1 MPAADDIR
9 RWSSVLATDPQSL
22 VFADLAEALRQQGD
36 LETAERLATRGLER
50 HPSHAPALMVLARIA
65 EARGD
70 LSAASA
76 HWDRARQHEPA
87 PAHGHGNGGAPPTPD
102 RYSGADGNGA
112 AASNGPNGGMPNGH
126 RFTPR
131 VNTRVEPGRIPNGRT
146 TGAAY
151 PTASYPAIS
160 GFSAT
165 IASAPARPEV
175 VRSLVADADGLL
187 LASPQPSDDM
197 AVLEAMAAAVAGV
210 GDDAARA
217 MKHLNLGAWHA
228 LVLETAGDT
237 LALAP
242 APAGS
247 LTVLSVG
254 RQVPIGRVRALL
266 RVATARAA
274 ADGF

>member
-9 RWSSVLATDPQSL
+9 RWSNELATDPQSV

-50 HPSHAPALMVLARIA
+50 HPTHGPALGVLARIS

-70 LSAASA
+70 LTAAA
-76 HWDRARQHEPA
+76 GFWERARLH
-87 PAHGHGNGGAPPTPD
+87 NPTPTT
-102 RYSGADGNGA
+102 GA
-112 AASNGPNGGMPNGH
+112 ANGSVPS
-126 RFTPR
+126 PR
-131 VNTRVEPGRIPNGRT
+131 TMMRNEAQVPVGARL

-151 PTASYPAIS
+151 PTASYAAVPA
-160 GFSAT
+160 FQAT
-165 IASAPARPEV
+165 IAVPPPRPEV

-217 MKHLNLGAWHA
+217 MKHLNLGTWHA
-228 LVLETAGDT
+228 LVLETGGDS
-237 LALAP
+237 LAIAP

-247 LTVLSVG
+247 LTVLSVAPH
-254 RQVPIGRVRALL
+254 VPIGRVRALL

>member
-9 RWSSVLATDPQSL
+9 RWSNELATDPQSL
-22 VFADLAEALRQQGD
+22 AFADLAEALRQQGD
-36 LETAERLATRGLER
+36 LETAERLAVRGLER
-50 HPSHAPALMVLARIA
+50 HPTHGPALNVLARIA

-70 LSAASA
+70 LTAAAAYWERS
-76 HWDRARQHEPA
+76 RQH
-87 PAHGHGNGGAPPTPD
+87 NPTPTT
-102 RYSGADGNGA
+102 GA
-112 AASNGPNGGMPNGH
+112 ANGSTH
-126 RFTPR
+126 SPR
-131 VNTRVEPGRIPNGRT
+131 VNGNGTGNGHAATPAAGSVRL

-151 PTASYPAIS
+151 PTASYAAVPA
-160 GFSAT
+160 FSAT
-165 IASAPARPEV
+165 ITLPATRAEV

-217 MKHLNLGAWHA
+217 MKHLNLGTWHA
-228 LVLETAGDT
+228 LVLETGGDS
-237 LALAP
+237 LAIAP

-247 LTVLSVG
+247 LTVLSVAPH
-254 RQVPIGRVRALL
+254 VPIGRVRALL

>member
-9 RWSSVLATDPQSL
+9 RWSNELAADPQSL
-22 VFADLAEALRQQGD
+22 AFADLAEALRQQGD
-36 LETAERLATRGLER
+36 LETAERLASRGLER
-50 HPSHAPALMVLARIA
+50 HPTYAPALGVLARIA

-70 LSAASA
+70 LNAAA
-76 HWDRARQHEPA
+76 AYWERARMSNPTPPNGATNGAHA
-87 PAHGHGNGGAPPTPD
+87 PRPGNGQQ
-102 RYSGADGNGA
+102 DGYANGA
-112 AASNGPNGGMPNGH
+112 SRM
-126 RFTPR
+126 
-131 VNTRVEPGRIPNGRT
+131 

-151 PTASYPAIS
+151 PTANYVAVPS
-160 GFSAT
+160 FSAT
-165 IASAPARPEV
+165 IVSPPSRPEV

-217 MKHLNLGAWHA
+217 MKHLELGAWHA
-228 LVLETAGDT
+228 LVLETAGDS

-247 LTVLSVG
+247 LTVLSVAPH
-254 RQVPIGRVRALL
+254 VPIGRVRALL

>member
-9 RWSSVLATDPQSL
+9 RWSNELATDPQSL
-22 VFADLAEALRQQGD
+22 AFADLAEVLRQQGD
-36 LETAERLATRGLER
+36 LETAERLAARGLER
-50 HPSHAPALMVLARIA
+50 HPTHAPALGVLARIA

-70 LSAASA
+70 LNAASGYWERARAHTPSPSPGASNGGVAWPRGNGHGDAASA
-76 HWDRARQHEPA
+76 AI
-87 PAHGHGNGGAPPTPD
+87 PT
-102 RYSGADGNGA
+102 G
-112 AASNGPNGGMPNGH
+112 
-126 RFTPR
+126 
-131 VNTRVEPGRIPNGRT
+131 V
-146 TGAAY
+146 AY
-151 PTASYPAIS
+151 PTQSHAAVPT
-160 GFSAT
+160 FSAT
-165 IASAPARPEV
+165 IASPPARPEV

-228 LVLETAGDT
+228 LVLETAGDS

-247 LTVLSVG
+247 LTVLSVA
-254 RQVPIGRVRALL
+254 RHVPIGRVRALL

>member
-1 MPAADDIR
+1 MPAADEIR
-9 RWSSVLATDPQSL
+9 RWSNELATDPQSL
-22 VFADLAEALRQQGD
+22 AFADLAEALRQQGD

-50 HPSHAPALMVLARIA
+50 HPTNGPALNVLARIA

-70 LSAASA
+70 LNAAAALWERSRLYNPTPTA
-76 HWDRARQHEPA
+76 GAANGSVPSPRINGNGN
-87 PAHGHGNGGAPPTPD
+87 GHGYAATP
-102 RYSGADGNGA
+102 A
-112 AASNGPNGGMPNGH
+112 AGSV
-126 RFTPR
+126 RL
-131 VNTRVEPGRIPNGRT
+131 
-146 TGAAY
+146 TGASY
-151 PTASYPAIS
+151 PTASYAAVPA
-160 GFSAT
+160 FSAT
-165 IASAPARPEV
+165 IALPPTRPEV

-217 MKHLNLGAWHA
+217 MKHLNLGNWHA
-228 LVLETAGDT
+228 LVLETGGDS
-237 LALAP
+237 LAIAP

-247 LTVLSVG
+247 LTVLSVAPH
-254 RQVPIGRVRALL
+254 VPIGRVRALL

>member
-1 MPAADDIR
+1 MPAADEIR
-9 RWSSVLATDPQSL
+9 RWSNELATDPQSL
-22 VFADLAEALRQQGD
+22 AFADLAEALRQQGD

-50 HPSHAPALMVLARIA
+50 HPTNGPALNVLARIA

-70 LSAASA
+70 LNAAAAFWERSRLYNPTPTA
-76 HWDRARQHEPA
+76 GAANGSVPSPRINGNGNGNGNG
-87 PAHGHGNGGAPPTPD
+87 HGHGHGYAATP
-102 RYSGADGNGA
+102 A
-112 AASNGPNGGMPNGH
+112 AGSV
-126 RFTPR
+126 RL
-131 VNTRVEPGRIPNGRT
+131 
-146 TGAAY
+146 TGASY
-151 PTASYPAIS
+151 PTASYAAVPA
-160 GFSAT
+160 FSAT
-165 IASAPARPEV
+165 IALPPTRPEV

-217 MKHLNLGAWHA
+217 MKHLNLGNWHA
-228 LVLETAGDT
+228 LVLETGGDS
-237 LALAP
+237 LAIAP

-247 LTVLSVG
+247 LTVLSVAPH
-254 RQVPIGRVRALL
+254 VPIGRVRALL

>member
-9 RWSSVLATDPQSL
+9 RWSHELATDPQSL
-22 VFADLAEALRQQGD
+22 SFADLAEALRQQGD
-36 LETAERLATRGLER
+36 LETAERLAARGLER
-50 HPSHAPALMVLARIA
+50 HPTHAPALSVMARIA

-70 LSAASA
+70 LSAASDF
-76 HWDRARQHEPA
+76 WDRARRHHPTPTGGAANGSVASPRTNGHGA
-87 PAHGHGNGGAPPTPD
+87 PAVATTGG
-102 RYSGADGNGA
+102 RL
-112 AASNGPNGGMPNGH
+112 
-126 RFTPR
+126 
-131 VNTRVEPGRIPNGRT
+131 

-151 PTASYPAIS
+151 PTASYAAVPT
-160 GFSAT
+160 FSASL
-165 IASAPARPEV
+165 ASPPQRPEV

-187 LASPQPSDDM
+187 LASPQPTDDM

-228 LVLETAGDT
+228 LVLETAGDS

-242 APAGS
+242 APHGS
-247 LTVLSVG
+247 LTVLSVA
-254 RQVPIGRVRALL
+254 RHVPIGRVRALL

>member
-9 RWSSVLATDPQSL
+9 RWSNELATDPQSV

-36 LETAERLATRGLER
+36 LETAERLAIRGLER
-50 HPSHAPALMVLARIA
+50 HPTHGPALGVLARIA

-70 LSAASA
+70 LTQAAGF
-76 HWDRARQHEPA
+76 WERARQF
-87 PAHGHGNGGAPPTPD
+87 NPTPTT
-102 RYSGADGNGA
+102 GA
-112 AASNGPNGGMPNGH
+112 ANGSGPS
-126 RFTPR
+126 PR
-131 VNTRVEPGRIPNGRT
+131 TMTRGDVAVPVGTRL

-151 PTASYPAIS
+151 PTASYAAVPAFQAS
-160 GFSAT
+160 
-165 IASAPARPEV
+165 IAVPPPRPEV

-210 GDDAARA
+210 GDDAAKA

-228 LVLETAGDT
+228 LVLETGGDS
-237 LALAP
+237 LAIAP

-247 LTVLSVG
+247 LTVLSLAPH
-254 RQVPIGRVRALL
+254 VPIGRVRALL

>member
-9 RWSSVLATDPQSL
+9 RWSNELATDPQSL
-22 VFADLAEALRQQGD
+22 AFADLAETLRQQGD
-36 LETAERLATRGLER
+36 LETAERLAARGLER
-50 HPSHAPALMVLARIA
+50 HPTHGPALGVLARIA

-70 LSAASA
+70 LNAASGF
-76 HWDRARQHEPA
+76 WERARIDT
-87 PAHGHGNGGAPPTPD
+87 PTPGT
-102 RYSGADGNGA
+102 GASNGA
-112 AASNGPNGGMPNGH
+112 AASLRTSGPPD
-126 RFTPR
+126 RSSTPR
-131 VNTRVEPGRIPNGRT
+131 S
-146 TGAAY
+146 TGASY
-151 PTASYPAIS
+151 PTANHAAVPS
-160 GFSAT
+160 FSAT
-165 IASAPARPEV
+165 IAPPSARAEV

-228 LVLETAGDT
+228 LVLETAGDS

-247 LTVLSVG
+247 LTVLSVS
-254 RQVPIGRVRALL
+254 RHVPIGRVRALL
-266 RVATARAA
+266 RVATARSA

>member
-9 RWSSVLATDPQSL
+9 RWSNELATDPQSL
-22 VFADLAEALRQQGD
+22 AFADLAEALRQQGD
-36 LETAERLATRGLER
+36 LETAERLAVRGLER
-50 HPSHAPALMVLARIA
+50 HPTHGPALSVLARIA

-70 LSAASA
+70 LNAASA
-76 HWDRARQHEPA
+76 YWERARLYS
-87 PAHGHGNGGAPPTPD
+87 PTPT
-102 RYSGADGNGA
+102 SGAANGSVPSPRTNGYGNTPSHGA
-112 AASNGPNGGMPNGH
+112 ARH
-126 RFTPR
+126 
-131 VNTRVEPGRIPNGRT
+131 

-151 PTASYPAIS
+151 PTASYAAVPS
-160 GFSAT
+160 FSAT
-165 IASAPARPEV
+165 LATPVTRLEV

-210 GDDAARA
+210 GDDAAKA
-217 MKHLNLGAWHA
+217 MKHLNLGSWHA
-228 LVLETAGDT
+228 LVLETGGDS

-247 LTVLSVG
+247 LTVLSVAPH
-254 RQVPIGRVRALL
+254 VPIGRVRALL

>member
-9 RWSSVLATDPQSL
+9 RWSNELATDPQSL
-22 VFADLAEALRQQGD
+22 AFADLAEALRQQGD
-36 LETAERLATRGLER
+36 LETAERLAVRGLER
-50 HPSHAPALMVLARIA
+50 HPTHGPALSVLARIA

-70 LSAASA
+70 LNAASA
-76 HWDRARQHEPA
+76 YWERSRQH
-87 PAHGHGNGGAPPTPD
+87 NPTPT
-102 RYSGADGNGA
+102 SGAANG
-112 AASNGPNGGMPNGH
+112 SLPSPRTNGH
-126 RFTPR
+126 ADAPL
-131 VNTRVEPGRIPNGRT
+131 IPVSRM

-151 PTASYPAIS
+151 PTASYAAVPS
-160 GFSAT
+160 FSAT
-165 IASAPARPEV
+165 LATPVTRQEV

-217 MKHLNLGAWHA
+217 MKHLNLGTWHA
-228 LVLETAGDT
+228 LVLETAGDS

-247 LTVLSVG
+247 LTVLSVAPH
-254 RQVPIGRVRALL
+254 VPIGRVRALL

>member
-9 RWSSVLATDPQSL
+9 RWSNELATDPQSFA
-22 VFADLAEALRQQGD
+22 FADLAEALRQQGD
-36 LETAERLATRGLER
+36 LETAERLAARGLER
-50 HPSHAPALMVLARIA
+50 HPMHGPALGVMARIA

-70 LSAASA
+70 L
-76 HWDRARQHEPA
+76 
-87 PAHGHGNGGAPPTPD
+87 T
-102 RYSGADGNGA
+102 A
-112 AASNGPNGGMPNGH
+112 AASFWERARLHNPTPTTGAANGSAPSPRTNVRPDVPVAVGG
-126 RFTPR
+126 RL
-131 VNTRVEPGRIPNGRT
+131 

-151 PTASYPAIS
+151 PTASYAAVPA
-160 GFSAT
+160 FSAT
-165 IASAPARPEV
+165 IAVPPPRPEV
-175 VRSLVADADGLL
+175 ARSLVADADGLL

-217 MKHLNLGAWHA
+217 MKHLNLGTWHA
-228 LVLETAGDT
+228 LVLETGGDS
-237 LALAP
+237 LAIAP

-247 LTVLSVG
+247 LTVLSVAPH
-254 RQVPIGRVRALL
+254 VPIGRVRALL

>member
-9 RWSSVLATDPQSL
+9 RWSNELATDPQSL
-22 VFADLAEALRQQGD
+22 AFADLAEALRQQGD
-36 LETAERLATRGLER
+36 LETAERLAVRGLER
-50 HPSHAPALMVLARIA
+50 HPTHGPALSVLARIS

-70 LSAASA
+70 LNAAAGYWERSRLYNPTPTSGA
-76 HWDRARQHEPA
+76 ANGSIPSPRTNGHGDA
-87 PAHGHGNGGAPPTPD
+87 PAQVPT
-102 RYSGADGNGA
+102 RA
-112 AASNGPNGGMPNGH
+112 
-126 RFTPR
+126 
-131 VNTRVEPGRIPNGRT
+131 

-151 PTASYPAIS
+151 PTSSYAAVPS
-160 GFSAT
+160 FTVT
-165 IASAPARPEV
+165 IATPTSRPEV

-197 AVLEAMAAAVAGV
+197 SVLEAMAAAVAGV

-228 LVLETAGDT
+228 LVLETAGDS

-242 APAGS
+242 APGGS
-247 LTVLSVG
+247 LTVLSVAPH
-254 RQVPIGRVRALL
+254 VPIGRVRALL

>member
-9 RWSSVLATDPQSL
+9 RWSNELATDPQSL
-22 VFADLAEALRQQGD
+22 AFADLAEALRQQGD

-50 HPSHAPALMVLARIA
+50 HPTHGAALSVLARIA

-70 LSAASA
+70 LNAASA
-76 HWDRARQHEPA
+76 YWERARL
-87 PAHGHGNGGAPPTPD
+87 NNPTPTT
-102 RYSGADGNGA
+102 GA
-112 AASNGPNGGMPNGH
+112 ANGSTPSPRTNGQVT
-126 RFTPR
+126 TP
-131 VNTRVEPGRIPNGRT
+131 VSSPTRA

-151 PTASYPAIS
+151 PTASYAAVP
-160 GFSAT
+160 GFSVS
-165 IASAPARPEV
+165 IVSPSRPEV

-197 AVLEAMAAAVAGV
+197 GVLEAMAAAVAGV

-228 LVLETAGDT
+228 LVLETAGDS

-247 LTVLSVG
+247 LTVLSVAPH
-254 RQVPIGRVRALL
+254 VPIGRVRALL

>member
-9 RWSSVLATDPQSL
+9 RWSNELATDPQSL
-22 VFADLAEALRQQGD
+22 AFADLAEALRQQGD
-36 LETAERLATRGLER
+36 LETAERLAVRGLER
-50 HPSHAPALMVLARIA
+50 HPTHGPALSVLARIA

-70 LSAASA
+70 LNAASA
-76 HWDRARQHEPA
+76 YWERARLY
-87 PAHGHGNGGAPPTPD
+87 NPTPTT
-102 RYSGADGNGA
+102 G
-112 AASNGPNGGMPNGH
+112 ASNGSAPSPRTNGH
-126 RFTPR
+126 GHTPATAQSR
-131 VNTRVEPGRIPNGRT
+131 V
-146 TGAAY
+146 TGASY
-151 PTASYPAIS
+151 PTASYAAIPS
-160 GFSAT
+160 FSAS
-165 IASAPARPEV
+165 IATPPSRQEV

-197 AVLEAMAAAVAGV
+197 GVLEAMAAAVAGV

-228 LVLETAGDT
+228 LVLETAGDS

-247 LTVLSVG
+247 LTVLSVAPH
-254 RQVPIGRVRALL
+254 VPIGRVRALL

>member
-9 RWSSVLATDPQSL
+9 RWSNDLAADPQSL
-22 VFADLAEALRQQGD
+22 AFADLAEALRQQGD
-36 LETAERLATRGLER
+36 LETAERLAIRGLER
-50 HPSHAPALMVLARIA
+50 HPTHAPALGVMARIA

-70 LSAASA
+70 LNTAAVY
-76 HWDRARQHEPA
+76 WERARLQ
-87 PAHGHGNGGAPPTPD
+87 NPTPANQ
-102 RYSGADGNGA
+102 GGQTNGA
-112 AASNGPNGGMPNGH
+112 ARDANGYGNGQQ
-126 RFTPR
+126 RA
-131 VNTRVEPGRIPNGRT
+131 

-151 PTASYPAIS
+151 PTASYSAVPSFI
-160 GFSAT
+160 AT
-165 IASAPARPEV
+165 IAAAPSRPEV

-197 AVLEAMAAAVAGV
+197 AVLESMAAAVAGV

-228 LVLETAGDT
+228 LVLETAGDS

-247 LTVLSVG
+247 LTVLSVAPH
-254 RQVPIGRVRALL
+254 VPIGRVRALL

>member
-9 RWSSVLATDPQSL
+9 RWSNELATDPQSL
-22 VFADLAEALRQQGD
+22 AFADLAEALRQQGD
-36 LETAERLATRGLER
+36 LETAERLAIRGLER
-50 HPSHAPALMVLARIA
+50 HPTHGPALNVLARIA

-70 LSAASA
+70 LNAAAAYWERS
-76 HWDRARQHEPA
+76 RQH
-87 PAHGHGNGGAPPTPD
+87 NPTPT
-102 RYSGADGNGA
+102 SGAANGSAPSPRTNGFGEA
-112 AASNGPNGGMPNGH
+112 AATGAS
-126 RFTPR
+126 R
-131 VNTRVEPGRIPNGRT
+131 V

-151 PTASYPAIS
+151 PTASYAAVPS
-160 GFSAT
+160 FSAT
-165 IASAPARPEV
+165 LATPVSRPEV

-217 MKHLNLGAWHA
+217 MKHLNLGTWHA
-228 LVLETAGDT
+228 LVLETAGDS

-247 LTVLSVG
+247 LTVLSVAPH
-254 RQVPIGRVRALL
+254 VPIGRVRALL

>member
-9 RWSSVLATDPQSL
+9 RWSNELATDPQSFA
-22 VFADLAEALRQQGD
+22 FADLAEALRQQGD
-36 LETAERLATRGLER
+36 LETAERLAARGLER
-50 HPSHAPALMVLARIA
+50 HPTHGPALGVMARIA

-70 LSAASA
+70 L
-76 HWDRARQHEPA
+76 
-87 PAHGHGNGGAPPTPD
+87 T
-102 RYSGADGNGA
+102 A
-112 AASNGPNGGMPNGH
+112 AASFWERARLHNPTPSTGAANGSAPSPRTSVRTDVPVAVGG
-126 RFTPR
+126 RL
-131 VNTRVEPGRIPNGRT
+131 

-151 PTASYPAIS
+151 PTASYAAVPA
-160 GFSAT
+160 FSAT
-165 IASAPARPEV
+165 IAIPPPRPEV
-175 VRSLVADADGLL
+175 ARSLVADADGLL

-210 GDDAARA
+210 GDDAAKV

-228 LVLETAGDT
+228 VVLETGGDT
-237 LALAP
+237 LAIAP

-247 LTVLSVG
+247 LTVLSVAPH
-254 RQVPIGRVRALL
+254 VPIGRVRALL

>member
-9 RWSSVLATDPQSL
+9 RWSNDLATDPQSL
-22 VFADLAEALRQQGD
+22 AFADLAEALRQQGD
-36 LETAERLATRGLER
+36 LETAERLAVRGLER
-50 HPSHAPALMVLARIA
+50 HPTHGPALSVLARIA

-70 LSAASA
+70 LNAASA
-76 HWDRARQHEPA
+76 YWERARLYNPTPTSGA
-87 PAHGHGNGGAPPTPD
+87 ANGSVASPRTNGHGTTPI
-102 RYSGADGNGA
+102 N
-112 AASNGPNGGMPNGH
+112 
-126 RFTPR
+126 TPAR
-131 VNTRVEPGRIPNGRT
+131 L

-151 PTASYPAIS
+151 PTASYAAIPS
-160 GFSAT
+160 FSVSINT
-165 IASAPARPEV
+165 PSRPEV

-197 AVLEAMAAAVAGV
+197 GVLEAMAAAVAGV

-228 LVLETAGDT
+228 LVLETAGDS
-237 LALAP
+237 LAVAP

-247 LTVLSVG
+247 LTVLSVAPH
-254 RQVPIGRVRALL
+254 VPIGRVRALL

>member
-9 RWSSVLATDPQSL
+9 RWSNDLATDPQSL
-22 VFADLAEALRQQGD
+22 AFADLAEALRQQGD
-36 LETAERLATRGLER
+36 LETAERLAVRGLER
-50 HPSHAPALMVLARIA
+50 HPNHAPALSVLARVA

-70 LSAASA
+70 LNAASA
-76 HWDRARQHEPA
+76 YWERARQHNPTPTSGA
-87 PAHGHGNGGAPPTPD
+87 ANGSVPSPRTNGHGDVP
-102 RYSGADGNGA
+102 SGNG
-112 AASNGPNGGMPNGH
+112 
-126 RFTPR
+126 
-131 VNTRVEPGRIPNGRT
+131 TRA
-146 TGAAY
+146 TGATY
-151 PTASYPAIS
+151 PTASYAAVPS
-160 GFSAT
+160 FSAT
-165 IASAPARPEV
+165 LATPVTRQEV

-217 MKHLNLGAWHA
+217 MKHLNLGTWHA
-228 LVLETAGDT
+228 LVLETAGDS

-247 LTVLSVG
+247 LTVLSVAPH
-254 RQVPIGRVRALL
+254 VPIGRVRALL

>member
-9 RWSSVLATDPQSL
+9 RWSNELATDPQSL
-22 VFADLAEALRQQGD
+22 AFADLAEALRQQGD
-36 LETAERLATRGLER
+36 LETAERLAVRGLER
-50 HPSHAPALMVLARIA
+50 HPTHGPALSVLARIA

-70 LSAASA
+70 LNAASA
-76 HWDRARQHEPA
+76 YWERARLYNPTPTSGA
-87 PAHGHGNGGAPPTPD
+87 ANGSVPSPRTNGHADTPETPPT
-102 RYSGADGNGA
+102 RA
-112 AASNGPNGGMPNGH
+112 
-126 RFTPR
+126 
-131 VNTRVEPGRIPNGRT
+131 

-151 PTASYPAIS
+151 PTASYAAIPS
-160 GFSAT
+160 FSVSIAT
-165 IASAPARPEV
+165 PARQEV

-197 AVLEAMAAAVAGV
+197 GVLEAMAAAVAGV
-210 GDDAARA
+210 GDDAAKA

-228 LVLETAGDT
+228 LVLETAGDS

-247 LTVLSVG
+247 LTVLSVAPH
-254 RQVPIGRVRALL
+254 VPIGRVRALL

>member
-9 RWSSVLATDPQSL
+9 RWSNELATDPQSFA
-22 VFADLAEALRQQGD
+22 FADLAEALRQQGD
-36 LETAERLATRGLER
+36 LETAERLASRGLER
-50 HPSHAPALMVLARIA
+50 HPTHGPALSVLARIA

-70 LSAASA
+70 LNAASA
-76 HWDRARQHEPA
+76 YWERARLY
-87 PAHGHGNGGAPPTPD
+87 NPTPTT
-102 RYSGADGNGA
+102 GA
-112 AASNGPNGGMPNGH
+112 ANGSVPSPRINGQGT
-126 RFTPR
+126 TP
-131 VNTRVEPGRIPNGRT
+131 VNSPMRA

-151 PTASYPAIS
+151 PTASYAAVPS
-160 GFSAT
+160 FSVSIVT
-165 IASAPARPEV
+165 PSRPEV

-197 AVLEAMAAAVAGV
+197 GVLEAMAAAVAGV

-228 LVLETAGDT
+228 LVLETAGDS

-247 LTVLSVG
+247 LTVLSVAPH
-254 RQVPIGRVRALL
+254 VPIGRVRALL

>member
-9 RWSSVLATDPQSL
+9 RWSNELATDPQSL
-22 VFADLAEALRQQGD
+22 AFADLAEALRQQGD
-36 LETAERLATRGLER
+36 LETAERLAVRGLER
-50 HPSHAPALMVLARIA
+50 HPTHGPALSVLARIA

-70 LSAASA
+70 LNAASA
-76 HWDRARQHEPA
+76 YWERARLY
-87 PAHGHGNGGAPPTPD
+87 NPTPT
-102 RYSGADGNGA
+102 SGAANG
-112 AASNGPNGGMPNGH
+112 SDPSPRTNGYGD
-126 RFTPR
+126 TP
-131 VNTRVEPGRIPNGRT
+131 VSQRT
-146 TGAAY
+146 LRMTGAAY
-151 PTASYPAIS
+151 PTASYAAVPS
-160 GFSAT
+160 FSAT
-165 IASAPARPEV
+165 LASPVTRQEV

-228 LVLETAGDT
+228 LVLETGGDS

-247 LTVLSVG
+247 LTVLSVAPH
-254 RQVPIGRVRALL
+254 VPIGRVRALL

>member
-9 RWSSVLATDPQSL
+9 RWSNELATDPQSL
-22 VFADLAEALRQQGD
+22 AFADLAEVLRQQGD
-36 LETAERLATRGLER
+36 LETAERLAARGLER
-50 HPSHAPALMVLARIA
+50 HPTHAPALGVMARIA

-70 LSAASA
+70 LNAASSY
-76 HWDRARQHEPA
+76 WEQARLHA
-87 PAHGHGNGGAPPTPD
+87 PTP
-102 RYSGADGNGA
+102 STG
-112 AASNGPNGGMPNGH
+112 ASNGSH
-126 RFTPR
+126 ASPR
-131 VNTRVEPGRIPNGRT
+131 
-146 TGAAY
+146 TGAQGEAAPASRPTGASY
-151 PTASYPAIS
+151 PTASYAAVPS
-160 GFSAT
+160 FSAT
-165 IASAPARPEV
+165 IAAPPVRPEV

-228 LVLETAGDT
+228 LVLETAGDS

-247 LTVLSVG
+247 LTVLSVA
-254 RQVPIGRVRALL
+254 RHVPIGRVRALL

>member
-9 RWSSVLATDPQSL
+9 RWSNELATDPQSL
-22 VFADLAEALRQQGD
+22 AFADLSEALRQQGD
-36 LETAERLATRGLER
+36 LETAERLAVRGLER
-50 HPSHAPALMVLARIA
+50 HPTHGPALSVLARIA

-70 LSAASA
+70 LNAAA
-76 HWDRARQHEPA
+76 AYWERARLYNPTPTSGA
-87 PAHGHGNGGAPPTPD
+87 ANGSLRSPRTNGAGNAPPAT
-102 RYSGADGNGA
+102 
-112 AASNGPNGGMPNGH
+112 
-126 RFTPR
+126 
-131 VNTRVEPGRIPNGRT
+131 VTRL

-151 PTASYPAIS
+151 PTASYAAVPS
-160 GFSAT
+160 FSAT
-165 IASAPARPEV
+165 LAVPAPRQEV

-197 AVLEAMAAAVAGV
+197 SVLEAMAAAVAGV

-217 MKHLNLGAWHA
+217 MKHLNLGSWHA
-228 LVLETAGDT
+228 LVLETAGDS

-242 APAGS
+242 APGGS
-247 LTVLSVG
+247 LTVLSVAPH
-254 RQVPIGRVRALL
+254 VPIGRVRALL

>member
-1 MPAADDIR
+1 MPAADEIR
-9 RWSSVLATDPQSL
+9 RWSNELATDPQSL
-22 VFADLAEALRQQGD
+22 AFADLAEAFRQQGD

-50 HPSHAPALMVLARIA
+50 HPTNGPALNVLARIA

-70 LSAASA
+70 LNAAAAFWERSRLYNPTPTA
-76 HWDRARQHEPA
+76 GAANGSVPSPRINGNGNGNG
-87 PAHGHGNGGAPPTPD
+87 HGHGHGHGHGYAATP
-102 RYSGADGNGA
+102 A
-112 AASNGPNGGMPNGH
+112 AGSV
-126 RFTPR
+126 RL
-131 VNTRVEPGRIPNGRT
+131 
-146 TGAAY
+146 TGASY
-151 PTASYPAIS
+151 PTASYAAVPA
-160 GFSAT
+160 FSAT
-165 IASAPARPEV
+165 IALPPTRPEV

-217 MKHLNLGAWHA
+217 MKHLNLGNWHA
-228 LVLETAGDT
+228 LVLETGGDS
-237 LALAP
+237 LAIAP

-247 LTVLSVG
+247 LTVLSVAPH
-254 RQVPIGRVRALL
+254 VPIGRVRALL

>member
-9 RWSSVLATDPQSL
+9 RWSNELATDPQSL
-22 VFADLAEALRQQGD
+22 AFADLAEALRQQGD
-36 LETAERLATRGLER
+36 LETAERLAVRGLER
-50 HPSHAPALMVLARIA
+50 HPTHGPALSVLARIA

-70 LSAASA
+70 LNAASA
-76 HWDRARQHEPA
+76 YWERARLY
-87 PAHGHGNGGAPPTPD
+87 NPTPT
-102 RYSGADGNGA
+102 SGAANG
-112 AASNGPNGGMPNGH
+112 SVPSPRTNGFGDTPTNGSS
-126 RFTPR
+126 R
-131 VNTRVEPGRIPNGRT
+131 V

-151 PTASYPAIS
+151 PTASYAAVPS
-160 GFSAT
+160 FSVT
-165 IASAPARPEV
+165 IATPPSRPEV

-228 LVLETAGDT
+228 LVLETAGDS

-247 LTVLSVG
+247 LTVLSVAPH
-254 RQVPIGRVRALL
+254 VPIGRVRALL

>member
-1 MPAADDIR
+1 MPAADEIR
-9 RWSSVLATDPQSL
+9 RWSSELAADPQSL
-22 VFADLAEALRQQGD
+22 AFADLAEALRQQGD
-36 LETAERLATRGLER
+36 LETAERLAVRGLER
-50 HPSHAPALMVLARIA
+50 HPTHGPALSVLARIA

-70 LSAASA
+70 LNAASA
-76 HWDRARQHEPA
+76 YWERARLH
-87 PAHGHGNGGAPPTPD
+87 NPTPT
-102 RYSGADGNGA
+102 SGAANG
-112 AASNGPNGGMPNGH
+112 SVPSPRTNGH
-126 RFTPR
+126 AATP
-131 VNTRVEPGRIPNGRT
+131 VSAPGRV

-151 PTASYPAIS
+151 PTASYAAIPS
-160 GFSAT
+160 FSVSIAT
-165 IASAPARPEV
+165 PSRPEV

-197 AVLEAMAAAVAGV
+197 GVLEAMAAAVAGV

-228 LVLETAGDT
+228 LVLETAGDF

-247 LTVLSVG
+247 LTVLSVAPH
-254 RQVPIGRVRALL
+254 VPVGRVRALL